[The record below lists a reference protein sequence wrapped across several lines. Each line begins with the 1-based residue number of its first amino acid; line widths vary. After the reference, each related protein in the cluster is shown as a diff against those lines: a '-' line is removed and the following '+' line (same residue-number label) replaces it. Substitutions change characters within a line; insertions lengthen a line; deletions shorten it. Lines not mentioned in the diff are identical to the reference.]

1 MPNAYLMSN
10 DISMLV
16 EQRYMYVIYI
26 YLEYPANGENVLL
39 IRINSIIEF
48 LAWSACFSEETK
60 IFVNDNKI
68 MMEEM
73 LLWLQFHF
81 NLQQLS
87 MQES

>member
-48 LAWSACFSEETK
+48 LA
-60 IFVNDNKI
+60 
-68 MMEEM
+68 
-73 LLWLQFHF
+73 
-81 NLQQLS
+81 
-87 MQES
+87 